1 MSVTVTFPKSPST
14 RKRTPMF
21 GIELEFNKEG
31 SSDDTLDKAALAV
44 PLFSIDNQEFV
55 LIRDLA
61 RYWGYPSSYQLIV
74 KLVKCGNIEK
84 SQILKTDR
92 DLNRELFEL
101 DLIDEA
107 DTKLDLFYISLP
119 LVYSRID
126 NKQVFYV
133 PHDPDQAKVT
143 TAQVK
148 VSTQEKPASVVAAEE
163 DDDNLDDDEEDEV
176 DDDMDED
183 NEESSK
189 THNHVHNNH
198 SKYINDDKVTIGQV
212 FHQYGLDPSI
222 PLTHSLFNSINSMS
236 KLNYYKNFGVS
247 GYRFL
252 PNNKLSYAERDL
264 VLNANNYNDMHIN
277 EKTEPKAKKSFRKP
291 IGKSK
296 KHNLQIDPNSID
308 LIESVIPG
316 QGLIPDFSINHLCKV
331 PNYYVTSN
339 HQSLPLSFSTKNLNA
354 TSNSSFLFNDNVKIK
369 SKSIQKLVFNND
381 TDNYHH
387 TKYFYTK
394 SYRGPGSGNYKD
406 GALMNKINKIHLSS
420 NKKPRHKRKV
430 SNNNRYNKSLKGLVH
445 EKFDKEFVEYLL
457 SEQRKYTEDYSNL
470 EMLHNNLQFN
480 VLLNTYRGV
489 AQETWNNYYKFK
501 LIDFEQLKALQV
513 EANELEERKLAA
525 ARHAEWA
532 EEEKLRQERLRLTFE
547 DERNEFEQLQGEFSQ
562 RKKVL
567 EEKLRRR
574 QLEASLSDTFE
585 ADSENEDEAELGQVQ
600 QDFETS
606 TNELKARFEAKRKDL
621 INPAPPPQ
629 PIETPQLDLNNRFN
643 LPTVYP
649 EIIRNLPLELRGIVQ
664 ENKEE
669 LPPIKKPIHYV
680 TTYPE
685 RPNPEY
691 LTRIE
696 IIKLPNA
703 NSVGWDNF
711 KKYKDSDV

>member
-1 MSVTVTFPKSPST
+1 MSITVTFPKSPST
-14 RKRTPMF
+14 KKRAPAF
-21 GIELEFNKEG
+21 GIELEFSQQG
-31 SSDDTLDKAALAV
+31 SSDGAIEKAALAV
-44 PLFSIDNQEFV
+44 PVFSVDNQDFV

-61 RYWGYPSSYQLIV
+61 KYWGYPSSYQLIV
-74 KLVKCGNIEK
+74 KLVKCANIEK
-84 SQILKTDR
+84 SQILKTDK
-92 DLNRELFEL
+92 DLNKELFEL
-101 DLIDEA
+101 DLIEEA
-107 DTKLDLFYISLP
+107 DTKIDLFYISLP
-119 LVYSRID
+119 LVYSRIE

-133 PHDPDQAKVT
+133 LREPDQL
-143 TAQVK
+143 K
-148 VSTQEKPASVVAAEE
+148 VSKAPTQEKPASVVAAEE

-176 DDDMDED
+176 DEDMDED
-183 NEESSK
+183 NDNSGELSK
-189 THNHVHNNH
+189 GYKHMHKDHL
-198 SKYINDDKVTIGQV
+198 KYINDDRVTIGQV
-212 FHQYGLDPSI
+212 FHQYGLDPST

-252 PNNKLSYAERDL
+252 PNSKLSYAEREL

-277 EKTEPKAKKSFRKP
+277 EKTESKPKKSFRKP

-308 LIESVIPG
+308 LSESVIPG
-316 QGLIPDFSINHLCKV
+316 QGFIPDFSIHHLCKV

-339 HQSLPLSFSTKNLNA
+339 HQSLPLSFNTKNLNA
-354 TSNSSFLFNDNVKIK
+354 TSNSSYLFNDNVKIK
-369 SKSIQKLVFNND
+369 SKSIQKLVFNSD

-394 SYRGPGSGNYKD
+394 TYRGPGSGNYKD

-445 EKFDKEFVEYLL
+445 EKFDKNFVEYLL

-470 EMLHNNLQFN
+470 EILHNSLQFN

-501 LIDFEQLKALQV
+501 LIDFEQLKALQM
-513 EANELEERKLAA
+513 EANELEERKLDA
-525 ARHAEWA
+525 ARHQQWA
-532 EEEKLRQERLRLTFE
+532 EEEKLRQERLRLVFE
-547 DERNEFEQLQGEFSQ
+547 DERNEFEQLQSEFGQ
-562 RKKVL
+562 RKKDL

-574 QLEASLSDTFE
+574 QLEASLSDSFE
-585 ADSENEDEAELGQVQ
+585 ADSENDDESELAQIQ
-600 QDFETS
+600 QDFES
-606 TNELKARFEAKRKDL
+606 SANALKTKFEAKRKDL

-629 PIETPQLDLNNRFN
+629 PIETPQLDLNNKFS

-649 EIIRNLPLELRGIVQ
+649 EIIRNLPLELRGVVQ
-664 ENKEE
+664 ESKEE
-669 LPPIKKPIHYV
+669 LPPIKKPIRYV